1 MEGRLSCRTPKKRP
15 TLGTTAAAISNSVVR
30 LTHKY
35 TGRGPTKAR
44 TTITDDLVVVVV
56 MADSMLQGERKLV
69 EHGEGESVLAI
80 RGKFQSAMREDL
92 VGVVEEHTGRKVA
105 AFMSG
110 NHIDPDMGVE
120 VFILVPAE

>member
-1 MEGRLSCRTPKKRP
+1 MPDTQERP

-44 TTITDDLVVVVV
+44 TTIADDLVVVV
-56 MADSMLQGERKLV
+56 MADTMLQAERKLV
-69 EHGEGESVLAI
+69 EYGEEESVLAM
-80 RGKFQSAMREDL
+80 RGKFQTAMREDL
-92 VGVVEEHTGRKVA
+92 VDVVEEHTGRKVA

-110 NHIDPDMGVE
+110 DHIDPDMGVE